1 MLNFLRH
8 VIPDHH
14 PLRLFYHRVVALLGA
29 VIYRFPSRNLKVIA
43 VTGTC
48 GKTTTCHFIAEIL
61 REAGYKVGLATTI
74 GFRIGERDIVND
86 TKMTTVGRFAI
97 QRLLRQMLQAGCD
110 YAVLE
115 VTSHALVQSR
125 IAGVSID
132 IAVLTNV
139 TGDHIEY
146 HGGFQNYLDAKAKL
160 FRLLSSSPC
169 SHKPRI
175 SRKMILNRDDE
186 HFYFFDRIIDE
197 SAGNSSLSRIEK
209 YTYGILYSATAMAR
223 DIRSSYDEKGS
234 RFCLELLN
242 ESAEIRLN
250 LPGVFNVYNAL
261 AAATVAASEHVPL
274 SKIASA
280 LAKVMTLPGRFEHIE
295 MGQPFTV
302 SVDYA
307 HTPQSL
313 EGLLRV
319 YREMADRQ
327 HGRLFVVFGAT
338 GGGRDKGKRPHM
350 GRVAHEIAD
359 YVIVTSDDPYEEDEH
374 EIIRMV
380 SEGIPRKEGEH
391 ERFWKIPDRRS
402 AIIHALSLARAGD
415 SVVIAGKGCEPV
427 QMIYGKRIA
436 WDDRE
441 VVKEILRKQLTVD
454 R

>member
-1 MLNFLRH
+1 MLNFFRRL
-8 VIPDHH
+8 IPDHH
-14 PLRLFYHRVVALLGA
+14 PLRLFYHRVVVFLGA
-29 VIYRFPSRNLKVIA
+29 VIYRFPSRHLKIIA

-74 GFRIGERDIVND
+74 GFRIGERDIAND

-97 QRLLRQMLQAGCD
+97 QRLLRQMVRAGCD

-115 VTSHALVQSR
+115 VTSHALIQSR

-132 IAVLTNV
+132 TALLTNV

-160 FRLLSSSPC
+160 FRLLSSS
-169 SHKPRI
+169 SRKPRI
-175 SRKMILNRDDE
+175 SKKMILNRDDE
-186 HFYFFDRIIDE
+186 HFYFFDRIGGE
-197 SAGNSSLSRIEK
+197 SAGDSSLSKIEK
-209 YTYGILYSATAMAR
+209 YTYGISHSATAMAR
-223 DIRSSYDEKGS
+223 DIIYNEISS
-234 RFCLELLN
+234 RFVLEILN
-242 ESAEIRLN
+242 ESMEIYLN

-261 AAATVAASEHVPL
+261 AAATVAATEHVPL

-280 LAKVMTLPGRFEHIE
+280 LAKLRMLPGRFEHIE

-380 SEGIPRKEGEH
+380 CEGIPRREGEQ

-402 AIIHALSLARAGD
+402 AIFHALSLARTGD

-441 VVKEILRKQLTVD
+441 VVREILKKHVTVNM
-454 R
+454 

>member
-1 MLNFLRH
+1 MNFLRRL
-8 VIPDHH
+8 IPDHH
-14 PLRLFYHRVVALLGA
+14 PLRLFYHKAIALFAA
-29 VIYRFPSRNLKVIA
+29 VLYRFPSRNLKVIA

-61 REAGYKVGLATTI
+61 KEAGYKVGLATTI
-74 GFRIGERDIVND
+74 GFRIGNRDIVND
-86 TKMTTVGRFAI
+86 TKMTTLGRFAI
-97 QRLLRQMLQAGCD
+97 QRLLRKMVDSGCD

-115 VTSHALVQSR
+115 VTSHALIQSR

-132 IAVLTNV
+132 TALLTNV

-160 FRLLSSSPC
+160 FRLLNNFSR
-169 SHKPRI
+169 KPRVLK
-175 SRKMILNRDDE
+175 KMILNRDDQ
-186 HFYFFDRIIDE
+186 HFDYFDCF
-197 SAGNSSLSRIEK
+197 SADEK
-209 YTYGILYSATAMAR
+209 YTYGILHSATVTAR
-223 DIRSSYDEKGS
+223 DIIYKDGGS
-234 RFCLELLN
+234 DFLLQVLN
-242 ESAEIRLN
+242 DFFQVRLN

-261 AAATVAASEHVPL
+261 AAATVAATENISL

-280 LAKVMTLPGRFEHIE
+280 LVKMYSLPGRCEHID
-295 MGQPFTV
+295 MGQGFIV

-319 YREMADRQ
+319 YRDVVDRTKGQ
-327 HGRLFVVFGAT
+327 LFVVFGAT
-338 GGGRDKGKRPHM
+338 GGGRDKAKRPHM
-350 GRVAHEIAD
+350 GCVAHEIAD

-380 SEGIPRKEGEH
+380 CEGIPRMEGD
-391 ERFWKIPDRRS
+391 RFWKIPDRRS
-402 AIIHALSLARAGD
+402 AILHALSLAKSGD

-427 QMIYGKRIA
+427 QMIYGKRIQ

-441 VVKEILRKQLTVD
+441 VVKEILKKQL
-454 R
+454 RNL